1 MPSQKP
7 NGTWLSRVRTK
18 DGSRVSH
25 VFPDKDTALS
35 WETVAKEA
43 IKSYMPIPDPSQT
56 GSDTLAEFFPTA
68 VEYLWRDAKGLHNL
82 RAQAK
87 RLVLELGEHRSVS
100 SVTLKDATLV
110 RKRLVDAGLSASSI
124 NNYAACFNRI
134 MKHAKN
140 LGQNKDAPRFEYARQ
155 QRGKFRWLSSAE
167 EERIVA
173 YFDHIGKEDYA
184 DFITFLIYTGARYSE
199 AVKLTWDDVYPDR
212 VTFWE
217 TKDGL
222 MRTVPL
228 AKRAQASLQRR
239 RGMGTHPSRPFPF
252 AYSTVKQAL
261 EKACRFLEMDDV
273 TFHTC
278 RHTTASRLV
287 QKGVDIRRVKDF
299 MGHATIN
306 TTMIYAH
313 LSPKD
318 LFIAAEALD
327 G

>member
-1 MPSQKP
+1 MASLKP
-7 NGTWLSRVRTK
+7 NGTWLARVRTSE
-18 DGSRVSH
+18 GRVSH
-25 VFPDKDTALS
+25 VFPTMDSAERWEKLAKQAVKDRLP
-35 WETVAKEA
+35 V
-43 IKSYMPIPDPSQT
+43 PSPVDT
-56 GSDTLAEFFPTA
+56 GGEMIADFFPAA
-68 VEYLWRDAKGLHNL
+68 VEYLWRDAAGLHNL
-82 RAQAK
+82 RAQAR
-87 RLVLELGEHRSVS
+87 RLCEELGPRAVG
-100 SVTLKDATLV
+100 TITQKDAVLV
-110 RKRLVDAGLSASSI
+110 RQRLLEAGLSASSI

-134 MKHAKN
+134 MKHAHQ
-140 LGQNKDAPRFEYARQ
+140 LGHVPELLKFEYARQ
-155 QRGKFRWLSSAE
+155 ARGKFRWLSDAE
-167 EERIVA
+167 EERLVK
-173 YFDHIGKEDYA
+173 YFDHIGREDYA

-199 AVKLTWDDVYPDR
+199 AVKLQWEDVKADR

-228 AKRAQASLQRR
+228 AKRAQAALQRR
-239 RGMGTHPSRPFPF
+239 RGMSGDLVKPFPF

-261 EKACRFLEMDDV
+261 EKACRFLELDDI

-299 MGHATIN
+299 MGHSSIN

-318 LFIAAEALD
+318 LFLAAEALD

>member
-1 MPSQKP
+1 MASQKP
-7 NGTWLSRVRTK
+7 NGTWLSRVRTPE
-18 DGSRVSH
+18 GRISH
-25 VFPDKDTALS
+25 VFPTMDAAQDWEQAAKLAVKERRPVPSPVDTGGELIA
-35 WETVAKEA
+35 
-43 IKSYMPIPDPSQT
+43 D
-56 GSDTLAEFFPTA
+56 FFPAA

-82 RAQAK
+82 RAQAR
-87 RLVLELGEHRSVS
+87 RLVQEFGNRSVG
-100 SVTLKDATLV
+100 TITKRDAVLV
-110 RKRLVDAGLSASSI
+110 RQRLLEAGLSASSI

-134 MKHAKN
+134 MKHAN
-140 LGQNKDAPRFEYARQ
+140 SLGYHKETLKFEYARQ
-155 QRGKFRWLSSAE
+155 ARGKFRWLSDAE
-167 EERIVA
+167 EERLVK
-173 YFDHIGKEDYA
+173 YFDHIGREDYA

-199 AVKLTWDDVYPDR
+199 ATKLTWEDIEPDR

-228 AKRAQASLQRR
+228 AKRAQAALQRR
-239 RGMGTHPSRPFPF
+239 RGMSGDLARPFPF

-261 EKACRFLEMDDV
+261 EKACRFLEIDDI

-299 MGHATIN
+299 MGHSSIN

-318 LFIAAEALD
+318 LFLAAEALD